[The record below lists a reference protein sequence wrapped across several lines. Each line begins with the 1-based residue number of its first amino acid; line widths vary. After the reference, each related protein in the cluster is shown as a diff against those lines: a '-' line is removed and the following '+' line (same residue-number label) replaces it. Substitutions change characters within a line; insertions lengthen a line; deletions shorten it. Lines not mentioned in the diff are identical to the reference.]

1 MASDILIV
9 DDEFDIREL
18 MAGIL
23 EDEGYETRLAANSD
37 ETLKAIQARVPRL
50 VVLDVWLQGSRMDG
64 LDLLAAIKEK
74 HPDLPVVVI
83 SGHGNVETAVT
94 AIKNGAYDY
103 IEKPFKADRLVLI
116 VKRALEASTLKR
128 ENEELRQRSSD
139 EAELVG
145 NSSSLNQLRQM
156 VDRIAPT
163 NSRVLI
169 TGPSGCGKEVV
180 ARMLHARSL
189 RTTGDFVVIN
199 AATMAPERMEE
210 ELFGVEAAEGRPAK
224 VGVFEQAHKGTLFLD
239 EVADMPLETQGKILR
254 VLVDQ
259 TFERLGGGPRVQVDV
274 RVVSSSSRDLTT
286 EIAAGRFREDL
297 YHRLNVVP
305 ITVPAL
311 ADRREDI
318 PVLAEHFMERIA
330 SATGLSVRKIG
341 EDAMAALQAHDWP
354 GNVRQL
360 RNNIE
365 RLLILASGD
374 KDGAITADMLPSE
387 VARTT
392 PQVGEGEAGQ
402 NIMALPLR
410 EARESFER
418 QYLMAQIRR
427 FGGNISRTAAFIGM
441 ERSALHRKLKSLG
454 VTTSNRSEVSA

>member
-9 DDEFDIREL
+9 DDELDIREL

-23 EDEGYETRLAANSD
+23 GDEGYETRLAGNSD
-37 ETLKAIQARVPRL
+37 DTLRAIQARVPSMVL
-50 VVLDVWLQGSRMDG
+50 LDVWLQGSRMDG
-64 LDLLAAIKEK
+64 LELLDAIKEK

-94 AIKNGAYDY
+94 AIKKGAYDY
-103 IEKPFKADRLVLI
+103 IEKPFKAERLVLI
-116 VKRALEASTLKR
+116 VRRAIEASKLRR
-128 ENEELRQRSSD
+128 ENEQLRQRSGD
-139 EAELVG
+139 ETELVG
-145 NSSSLNQLRQM
+145 VSGCINQLRQM
-156 VDRIAPT
+156 VDRVAPT
-163 NSRVLI
+163 GSRVLI

-180 ARMLHARSL
+180 ARMLHARST
-189 RTTGDFVVIN
+189 RARNSFVVIN
-199 AATMAPERMEE
+199 AASMAPDRVEE
-210 ELFGVEAAEGRPAK
+210 ELFGIEAADGRPAK

-259 TFERLGGGPRVQVDV
+259 TFVRVGGGPKVQVDV
-274 RVVSSSSRDLTT
+274 RVVSSSSRDLTG
-286 EIAAGRFREDL
+286 EIEAGRFREDL

-305 ITVPAL
+305 IAVPAL

-318 PVLAEHFMERIA
+318 PVLAEHFMDRIA
-330 SATGLSVRKIG
+330 TATGLTVRKIG
-341 EDAMAALQAHDWP
+341 EDALAALQAHDWP

-365 RLLILASGD
+365 RLLILASGE
-374 KDGAITADMLPSE
+374 KEGAITADMLPSE

-427 FGGNISRTAAFIGM
+427 FGGNISRTASFIGM

-454 VTTSNRSEVSA
+454 VSTSNRSELSA